1 MKYYTIFLII
11 LFSTILSQEPG
22 PVGEINP
29 NPQVND
35 TDSDDDTFDNT
46 TAIINMCG
54 KVGQLRP
61 TEPEECTKDS
71 IEFGGECCYVKFKNN
86 ATSFTACI
94 SVLST
99 SKRDFELAEN
109 AAGLQNYTISV
120 ICSSMY
126 IKVTNLLIS
135 LIVINLL

>member
-1 MKYYTIFLII
+1 MKYYTIYLII
-11 LFSTILSQEPG
+11 LFSIIRSQDLGHEG
-22 PVGEINP
+22 DANP
-29 NPQVND
+29 TPPIND
-35 TDSDDDTFDNT
+35 TDDDDTFDNS

-61 TEPEECTKDS
+61 TEPDECTKDS
-71 IEFGGECCYVKFKNN
+71 IEFGGECCYVQFKNN

-99 SKRDFELAEN
+99 SKRDFQLAED

-126 IKVTNLLIS
+126 IKVTNVIIA
-135 LIVINLL
+135 LIVINIL